1 MANPIKD
8 SLAVN
13 VAHAFGLMD
22 EFLKLCPEDIWA
34 QRFGGWP
41 IWRHFLHSL
50 TAVDFFLRAENAAET
65 PSPFGADA
73 GNLRVKDSSA
83 ATPNKEKMLEY
94 MGTAHKWVNDYL
106 ASLDDA
112 ALGQI
117 NKGLSGRKGRE
128 YTHASTIALLVGHI
142 LYHLGSCDAALRES
156 GRPGVW

>member
-8 SLAVN
+8 SLAAS

-41 IWRHFLHSL
+41 LWRQFFHSFS
-50 TAVDFFLRAENAAET
+50 AADFFLRAENAAEA

-73 GNLRVKDSSA
+73 GNLRVKDTA
-83 ATPNKEKMLEY
+83 APVPDREKMREY
-94 MGTAHKWVNDYL
+94 TEATQKRVNDYL
-106 ASLDDA
+106 ANLDDT

-117 NKGLSGRKGRE
+117 NKGLSARMGKE
-128 YTHASTIALLVGHI
+128 CTHAGTITLLVSHT
-142 LYHLGSCDAALRES
+142 LYHLGGCDAALRES
-156 GRPGVW
+156 GRPGVF

>member
-8 SLAVN
+8 SLAAS
-13 VAHAFGLMD
+13 VAHTFGLMD

-41 IWRHFLHSL
+41 VWRQFFHSFS
-50 TAVDFFLRAENAAET
+50 AVHFFLRAENAAEE

-73 GNLRVKDSSA
+73 GDLKVKDSA
-83 ATPNKEKMLEY
+83 AAVPSKEKMREY
-94 MGTAHKWVNDYL
+94 METAQKRMDSYL

-117 NKGLSGRKGRE
+117 NKGVSARMGRE
-128 YTHASTIALLVGHI
+128 CTHAATITLCVGHTM
-142 LYHLGSCDAALRES
+142 YHLGSCDAALRES
-156 GRPGVW
+156 GRPGVF